1 SPTSTPLKL
10 SLPNSL
16 TLLYMQTERI
26 CQLSFPRSQRNDPQI
41 TSPSYE
47 SEQRN
52 TGRSLPFP
60 KLEIKT
66 FSRLKAS
73 FYLFFPSRVYPSHP
87 RIVGDAVDC
96 QHVCRGAR
104 IDGMSVGIATEV
116 IEACHHRVLQSF
128 IDDVFPPEISHT
140 ILHPLEVRYCDASRI
155 RENIWNYEYTF
166 FIENLIGVCCS
177 RTISSFGQYF
187 AL

>member
-1 SPTSTPLKL
+1 
-10 SLPNSL
+10 
-16 TLLYMQTERI
+16 MQTERI

-87 RIVGDAVDC
+87 RIVSHSVDC
-96 QHVCRGAR
+96 QHVGRRPG

-116 IEACHHRVLQSF
+116 VAACHNRVLQSL
-128 IDDVFPPEISHT
+128 IEKVFKTEITHT
-140 ILHPLEVRYCDASRI
+140 IIH
-155 RENIWNYEYTF
+155 T
-166 FIENLIGVCCS
+166 
-177 RTISSFGQYF
+177 
-187 AL
+187 